1 MLLPL
6 APSCLSVTVRPTRSI
21 DVLCVC
27 FVSVVFLFDGASVA
41 GVVLR
46 CPGCFFFILAE
57 VGVACEFEF

>member
-6 APSCLSVTVRPTRSI
+6 APSCLSVTVRLTLNI

-27 FVSVVFLFDGASVA
+27 FVSVVSMFGGASVA

-46 CPGCFFFILAE
+46 CPGCFDPS
-57 VGVACEFEF
+57 

>member
-6 APSCLSVTVRPTRSI
+6 APSCLSVTVRPTRTI

-27 FVSVVFLFDGASVA
+27 FVSVVFMFSGVSVA

-46 CPGCFFFILAE
+46 CPGLF
-57 VGVACEFEF
+57 